1 MKNFIMWCLE
11 NLKKKEPNEDWDFK
25 TREEFDKLSD
35 DDKFRYQHGLPILG
49 SNTNHDN

>member
-11 NLKKKEPNEDWDFK
+11 NLEIKEPNEAWDLK
-25 TREEFDKLSD
+25 TQEEFDKLSD